1 VRVKVYDGR
10 VGKLLSDVV
19 VKVEYRRRKGKMLE
33 YDMRQLKLTKSRFF
47 PTAPSTLQVLLAG
60 EDGRGVQKFPQACMQ
75 NRFRPIS
82 PKKISEHRPPRPF
95 LAALVQPEPDPLAKV
110 RVYRPSH
117 WFAIICF
124 EVNSFLNCF
133 SQST

>member
-1 VRVKVYDGR
+1 VKVYDGR

-60 EDGRGVQKFPQACMQ
+60 EDGRGSAK
-75 NRFRPIS
+75 IS
-82 PKKISEHRPPRPF
+82 PGMLYIQS
-95 LAALVQPEPDPLAKV
+95 LAKSV
-110 RVYRPSH
+110 SSY
-117 WFAIICF
+117 FA
-124 EVNSFLNCF
+124 
-133 SQST
+133 